1 MDPGEGGGRDK
12 SGVEG
17 GEAVVGM
24 YCMGEKS
31 IFNKKKPKTYCHHCL
46 LSSLLYLG
54 LLLNRENQE

>member
-24 YCMGEKS
+24 YCMGEKP
-31 IFNKKKPKTYCHHCL
+31 IFN
-46 LSSLLYLG
+46 
-54 LLLNRENQE
+54 